1 MRVAC
6 VLRFADSIRE
16 TRNVAREPEELTL
29 LGSGISVAGE
39 SDTAPLGER
48 SGTGMD
54 RTTAGAR
61 MDQGAKSYAAEFI
74 GTFTLCFI
82 GQGAICT
89 LNLLGGSGA
98 DLLPIAAAHG
108 LALCVMVSALGA
120 VSGGH
125 FNPAVTFGFLV
136 TGRQKLPSAIAYAL
150 SQLLGAVAASALLAG
165 MFPETVRAA
174 THLGAAVR
182 DAAISAPWAVVIE
195 AVLTFFLATA
205 VWGTAVDARGPKIG
219 GFAIGLA
226 VM

>member
-1 MRVAC
+1 
-6 VLRFADSIRE
+6 
-16 TRNVAREPEELTL
+16 
-29 LGSGISVAGE
+29 
-39 SDTAPLGER
+39 
-48 SGTGMD
+48 
-54 RTTAGAR
+54 

-226 VM
+226 VMMDILMGGPLTGAAMNPARAFGPALVSGLWRDHWVYWVGPLLGGAAAALVYRDVILPARG

>member
-82 GQGAICT
+82 GQGAICMT
-89 LNLLGGSGA
+89 GYPAAQRTA
-98 DLLPIAAAHG
+98 D
-108 LALCVMVSALGA
+108 
-120 VSGGH
+120 
-125 FNPAVTFGFLV
+125 
-136 TGRQKLPSAIAYAL
+136 AIAFCMSRRL
-150 SQLLGAVAASALLAG
+150 QSSAR
-165 MFPETVRAA
+165 FWKSNPNA
-174 THLGAAVR
+174 T
-182 DAAISAPWAVVIE
+182 
-195 AVLTFFLATA
+195 
-205 VWGTAVDARGPKIG
+205 
-219 GFAIGLA
+219 
-226 VM
+226 

>member
-1 MRVAC
+1 M
-6 VLRFADSIRE
+6 
-16 TRNVAREPEELTL
+16 
-29 LGSGISVAGE
+29 LG
-39 SDTAPLGER
+39 R
-48 SGTGMD
+48 S
-54 RTTAGAR
+54 
-61 MDQGAKSYAAEFI
+61 S
-74 GTFTLCFI
+74 
-82 GQGAICT
+82 
-89 LNLLGGSGA
+89 
-98 DLLPIAAAHG
+98 

-226 VM
+226 VMMDILMGGPLTGAAMNPARAFGPALVSGLWRDHWVYWVGPLLGGAAAALVYRDVILPARG